1 MNENR
6 KFWVT
11 SAIAITALLI
21 SIVSTVFNEI
31 RYAKN
36 EQEAVYVTLKK
47 FFGEYPISTT
57 DDYSGIKGN
66 GLINSIWEV
75 ILSNTGKS
83 MVSIVEYNL
92 WTVHQDG
99 LVQYSGLKK

>member
-57 DDYSGIKGN
+57 DI
-66 GLINSIWEV
+66 IPA
-75 ILSNTGKS
+75 
-83 MVSIVEYNL
+83 
-92 WTVHQDG
+92 
-99 LVQYSGLKK
+99 